1 MTTLSDDIRQL
12 IQVDYLSARPLLHDL
27 VARLPNSVEARTLLA
42 LSYLRVLETE
52 PAIAHYRAAHLLD
65 PHDLEIRQQIGLC
78 ALNMGDYAAALEV
91 FREAMSPE
99 PAELSS
105 AMAALMLHRLGRIEE
120 SIGVYAEC
128 LSTLKRDH
136 DEAVHLLRG
145 IAMAMRDAGAIVAAE
160 RFMHEAIQLYVR
172 DPVEVAR
179 ALIVRDRATDFH
191 DWTWVGHKIDLA
203 RALARTRGKRNAPRH
218 PETFVLPEDRAAL
231 IDHAKHVQGACYV
244 AKPHR
249 GTGGRGISVTRDVG
263 ALAER
268 TDVLAQ
274 RYIER
279 PYLVDGRKGHIRLYG
294 LVTSVKPLRAFLY
307 REGIVRFAP
316 EPYDLSADGIA
327 NVHGHITNTAL
338 HRGHPALEVSQDPA
352 RENVGH
358 VWTLSAYLK
367 RLKADGQDVAAVRRA
382 FRQLANDFLD
392 MLDAE
397 GLFQR
402 QASAGP
408 SRSFGCKLFGLDVL
422 LDADGQPW
430 LIEVERMPE
439 IFGPPLVERIHGA
452 LFRTVFEMSCGL
464 LLDDALP
471 ADQVAAISNDP
482 ATLAR
487 REAEHEF
494 AYRGLFEPL
503 TASANA
509 TRRREPRARRRAQRA
524 AAAP

>member
-1 MTTLSDDIRQL
+1 M
-12 IQVDYLSARPLLHDL
+12 
-27 VARLPNSVEARTLLA
+27 
-42 LSYLRVLETE
+42 
-52 PAIAHYRAAHLLD
+52 
-65 PHDLEIRQQIGLC
+65 
-78 ALNMGDYAAALEV
+78 
-91 FREAMSPE
+91 
-99 PAELSS
+99 
-105 AMAALMLHRLGRIEE
+105 
-120 SIGVYAEC
+120 
-128 LSTLKRDH
+128 
-136 DEAVHLLRG
+136 
-145 IAMAMRDAGAIVAAE
+145 
-160 RFMHEAIQLYVR
+160 
-172 DPVEVAR
+172 
-179 ALIVRDRATDFH
+179 
-191 DWTWVGHKIDLA
+191 
-203 RALARTRGKRNAPRH
+203 
-218 PETFVLPEDRAAL
+218 
-231 IDHAKHVQGACYV
+231 
-244 AKPHR
+244 
-249 GTGGRGISVTRDVG
+249 GRGISVTRDVG

-294 LVTSVKPLRAFLY
+294 LVTSVNPLRAYLY

-316 EPYDLSADGIA
+316 EPYDLSEIGIA
-327 NVHGHITNTAL
+327 NVHGHVTNTAL

-367 RLKADGQDVAAVRRA
+367 RIKADGCNVPAVRRA

-422 LDADGQPW
+422 LDAEGQPW

-439 IFGPPLVERIHGA
+439 IFGPPLVELIHGA

-471 ADQVAAISNDP
+471 ADQVAAIAKDP
-482 ATLAR
+482 EALAR

-503 TASANA
+503 TGSAR
-509 TRRREPRARRRAQRA
+509 RRREPEARRRASVA
-524 AAAP
+524 AG

>member
-27 VARLPNSVEARTLLA
+27 VAQLPHSVEARTLLA

-52 PAIAHYRAAHLLD
+52 PAIAHYRAAQLLD
-65 PHDLEIRQQIGLC
+65 PNDLEIRQQIGLC
-78 ALNMGDYAAALEV
+78 ALNMGDYAAALQV
-91 FREAMSPE
+91 FREAMPLK
-99 PAELSS
+99 PAELST

-145 IAMAMRDAGAIVAAE
+145 MAMALRDTGAVVAAE

-172 DPVEVAR
+172 DPADVAT
-179 ALIVRDRATDFH
+179 AMIVRDRATDFH
-191 DWTWVGHKIDLA
+191 GWTWVGHKIDLA
-203 RALARTRGKRNAPRH
+203 RALARTSGKRNAPRH

-231 IDHAKHVQGACYV
+231 LEHAQHAQGACYI

-249 GTGGRGISVTRDVG
+249 GTGGRGIAVTRDVG

-268 TDVLAQ
+268 TDVLVQ

-294 LVTSVKPLRAFLY
+294 LVTSVAPLRAYLY

-316 EPYDLSADGIA
+316 ELHDLSDEGIA
-327 NVHGHITNTAL
+327 NVHGHVTNTAL

-352 RENVGH
+352 RENLGH

-367 RLKADGQDVAAVRRA
+367 RIKSDGRDVAVVRKALRE
-382 FRQLANDFLD
+382 LAKDFLG

-402 QASAGP
+402 QAAAGP
-408 SRSFGCKLFGLDVL
+408 GRSFGGKLFGLDVL

-430 LIEVERMPE
+430 LIEAERMPE
-439 IFGPPLVERIHGA
+439 ILGPPLVERIHGTM
-452 LFRTVFEMSCGL
+452 FRTVFEMSCGL
-464 LLDDALP
+464 LLDDGLP
-471 ADQVAAISNDP
+471 ADQVAAIVKDP
-482 ATLAR
+482 AALAR

-503 TASANA
+503 TAIARGRRETA
-509 TRRREPRARRRAQRA
+509 PRRRVSVA
-524 AAAP
+524 AS

>member
-27 VARLPNSVEARTLLA
+27 VAQLPNSVEARTLLA

-52 PAIAHYRAAHLLD
+52 PAMAHYRAAHLLD
-65 PHDLEIRQQIGLC
+65 PQDLDIRQQIGLC
-78 ALNMGDYAAALEV
+78 ALNMGDYEAALQV
-91 FREAMSPE
+91 FRDAMPLE

-128 LSTLKRDH
+128 LSTLKRDN

-145 IAMAMRDAGAIVAAE
+145 MAMAMRDAGAVIAAE

-172 DPVEVAR
+172 DPVEVAT

-203 RALARTRGKRNAPRH
+203 RALARTRGRRNAPRH

-231 IDHAKHVQGACYV
+231 LEHAKHVKGACYI

-294 LVTSVKPLRAFLY
+294 LVTSVKPLRAYLY

-316 EPYDLSADGIA
+316 ERYDLSEEGIA
-327 NVHGHITNTAL
+327 NVHGHVTNTAL

-367 RLKADGQDVAAVRRA
+367 RMKADGRDIAAVRKS
-382 FRQLANDFLD
+382 FRELSKDFLD
-392 MLDAE
+392 MLDSE

-402 QASAGP
+402 QAAAGP
-408 SRSFGCKLFGLDVL
+408 SRSFGFKLFGLDVL

-430 LIEVERMPE
+430 LIEAERMPE
-439 IFGPPLVERIHGA
+439 MLGPALVERIHGT

-464 LLDDALP
+464 LLDDAMP
-471 ADQVAAISNDP
+471 ADQVAAIAMDP
-482 ATLAR
+482 AALAR

-494 AYRGLFEPL
+494 AWRGLFEPL
-503 TASANA
+503 TTTAW
-509 TRRREPRARRRAQRA
+509 RRRAPDSRRRA
-524 AAAP
+524 SLAAG